1 MTYIKTTKRR
11 ANETGSLQ
19 AGKLEFRLRK
29 VGVSLAFRLRAEK
42 RRKWGKTVIRID
54 YEFSLQYLTKIIGK
68 CLVESEKSRTFAIA
82 NRGDEKRAFRPP
94 LTPPDSG
101 VECGRRRPDVVRCKR
116 I

>member
-1 MTYIKTTKRR
+1 MTYTKTTKRR

-54 YEFSLQYLTKIIGK
+54 YEFSLQYLTKLIA
-68 CLVESEKSRTFAIA
+68 EK
-82 NRGDEKRAFRPP
+82 
-94 LTPPDSG
+94 
-101 VECGRRRPDVVRCKR
+101 VW
-116 I
+116 